1 MLSIQPL
8 HEKVV
13 IERMEAETKSAGG
26 IVIPDTAKEKPMRGT
41 VIAVGPGR
49 VLENGEVKSLGVK
62 KGDKVLFGGYA
73 GTAKPA
79 PANTPRK
86 RPIED
91 LAALTSPRRAAA
103 RFSTRRIA

>member
-1 MLSIQPL
+1 MFSIKPL

-13 IERMEAETKSAGG
+13 VERMEAETKSAGG

-49 VLENGEVKSLGVK
+49 LLENGEVKALDVK

-73 GTAKPA
+73 GSEVKLDGKNYLIVNESEIFAV
-79 PANTPRK
+79 
-86 RPIED
+86 IGQ
-91 LAALTSPRRAAA
+91 
-103 RFSTRRIA
+103 

>member
-1 MLSIQPL
+1 MFSIKPL

-13 IERMEAETKSAGG
+13 VERMEAETKSAGG

-49 VLENGEVKSLGVK
+49 LLESGEVKALDVK

-73 GTAKPA
+73 GSEVKLDGKDYLIVNESEIFAV
-79 PANTPRK
+79 
-86 RPIED
+86 IGQ
-91 LAALTSPRRAAA
+91 
-103 RFSTRRIA
+103 